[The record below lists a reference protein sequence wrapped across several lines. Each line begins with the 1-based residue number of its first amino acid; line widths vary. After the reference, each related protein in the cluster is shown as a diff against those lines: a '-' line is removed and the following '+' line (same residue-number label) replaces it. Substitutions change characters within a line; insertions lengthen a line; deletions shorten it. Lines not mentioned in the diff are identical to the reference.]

1 MSYDLSPTVD
11 ADSARRH
18 PMLNGTSAAAR
29 RVADAVDD
37 LLDDKAARYRRLW
50 AYYENPSHVDPLED
64 GGDSARPYRTAQ
76 EWGLPAR
83 ITGRRAGDEPFE
95 DVPAGVSRKEV
106 VVEND
111 IGWRVDTGV
120 DFLFGRPLVLE
131 SIAADEGRAKVISDV
146 LHAVFAAAGGLAFFQ
161 QLALLGAVYGG
172 VDVLVKTR
180 PSEAHASG
188 CDTSA
193 LGGSGEA
200 DASAAEIARAIQL
213 EIVEPPRALPIVDPC
228 DATRVC
234 AYAVAHRVLDIEH
247 KEHRPSDDWIRRLL
261 PGTPR
266 VMPPERSMTVLD
278 VVGPRRWQRYHDG
291 RLVGSGVNPLG
302 TIPLA
307 HVQNTVRPFE
317 YEGGGDVEPLIPL
330 QDELNTRLSD
340 RANRV
345 ALQSMKMYLGVGIDG
360 FGDEP
365 VRPGRMWST
374 TNPDARVTEFAG
386 DGSSPSEAAAIDDVR
401 MALDKL
407 SGVNPAASGAIR
419 GRVGS
424 LTSAVALRLT
434 FQSLLARTERKRAN
448 YGAMISRT
456 CELILAQLQA
466 LRRFETTPAE
476 RGVKLTWSDPVPV
489 DEAGRLEQA
498 RLKQQLGIDPDTV
511 RRELG
516 Y

>member
-1 MSYDLSPTVD
+1 MTV
-11 ADSARRH
+11 
-18 PMLNGTSAAAR
+18 
-29 RVADAVDD
+29 
-37 LLDDKAARYRRLW
+37 
-50 AYYENPSHVDPLED
+50 
-64 GGDSARPYRTAQ
+64 
-76 EWGLPAR
+76 
-83 ITGRRAGDEPFE
+83 
-95 DVPAGVSRKEV
+95 
-106 VVEND
+106 
-111 IGWRVDTGV
+111 
-120 DFLFGRPLVLE
+120 
-131 SIAADEGRAKVISDV
+131 
-146 LHAVFAAAGGLAFFQ
+146 
-161 QLALLGAVYGG
+161 
-172 VDVLVKTR
+172 VDV
-180 PSEAHASG
+180 
-188 CDTSA
+188 
-193 LGGSGEA
+193 
-200 DASAAEIARAIQL
+200 I
-213 EIVEPPRALPIVDPC
+213 
-228 DATRVC
+228 
-234 AYAVAHRVLDIEH
+234 
-247 KEHRPSDDWIRRLL
+247 
-261 PGTPR
+261 
-266 VMPPERSMTVLD
+266 
-278 VVGPRRWQRYHDG
+278 GPRRWQRYHDG

-302 TIPLA
+302 MIPLA

-448 YGAMISRT
+448 YGAMIARV
-456 CELILAQLQA
+456 CELILAQLHT
-466 LRRFETTPAE
+466 LGEFETSPEE